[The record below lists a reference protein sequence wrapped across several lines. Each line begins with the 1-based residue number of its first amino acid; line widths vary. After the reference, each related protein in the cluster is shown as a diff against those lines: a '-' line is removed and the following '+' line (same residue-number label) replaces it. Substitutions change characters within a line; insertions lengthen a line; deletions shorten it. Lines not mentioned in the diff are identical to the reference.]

1 MSARYFQST
10 TPNELQTIRVNDSI
24 VRGALTVAESSQLHS
39 LNVDSGS
46 SLKGSITFKP
56 APVLYTQT
64 VSSGSAVAITGADE
78 CFDVNTFAL
87 TTAAGGIEAFNIT
100 HSGVQALD
108 SVQLTQISYSGA
120 YNVNGALVAH
130 IAEVSAGIITVG
142 IKNWGTGSANGAI
155 KLRFKLFHN
164 SN

>member
-1 MSARYFQST
+1 MSALFYQNAIPQENQS
-10 TPNELQTIRVNDSI
+10 IKCNDI
-24 VRGALTVAESSQLHS
+24 TVRGALSVAESSTLHS
-39 LNVDSGS
+39 VSVEQNSRF
-46 SLKGSITFKP
+46 KGRITFRP
-56 APVLYTQT
+56 EPVLYTQT

-87 TTAAGGIEAFNIT
+87 TTAAAGIEAFNIT

-108 SVQLTQISYSGA
+108 SVQLTQISYAGD
-120 YNVNGALVAH
+120 YNVNGAMCAHVA
-130 IAEVSAGIITVG
+130 AVSAGVITIG